1 MNSNI
6 KIPIKNIYYML
17 SYAWNIWNIIDEDN
31 DKKEIFGD
39 EKFDNIYNV
48 MGYIISIF
56 LEKLIKRGFYRGY
69 ITLEEDLSVLKGK
82 INFSESIKR
91 NTLNYKKLVCSYNIL
106 SNDILFNQI
115 IKYTLNK
122 LINYKNIDNDI
133 KEKLIKLNHYFIKI
147 KNININNRT
156 FKLLKY
162 NKNNMHYKM
171 IINICKFI
179 HKNLL
184 VNKNSSEYSFIDFYE
199 EKRMHM
205 LYEKF
210 VLNFYKMHFRNNRN
224 IKVKNKTIKWNIN
237 DNKYIPIMKTD
248 IMIYNHEKCLIIDTK
263 FYKNVLIK
271 NNDKVSLRSS
281 HLYQIFSY
289 MSNVHNFY
297 KRFKTVKG
305 ILLYPLCDDN
315 INKEYKINDKYF
327 AVNTIDLN
335 SDFYIIKCKLI
346 DIIKNYF

>member
-1 MNSNI
+1 
-6 KIPIKNIYYML
+6 ML

-31 DKKEIFGD
+31 NRKEIFGD

-115 IKYTLNK
+115 IKYSLNK
-122 LINYKNIDNDI
+122 LINYENIDNDI

-147 KNININNRT
+147 KNINVNSRT
-156 FKLLKY
+156 FKSLKY
-162 NKNNMHYKM
+162 NRNNMHYKI

-179 HKNLL
+179 HKHLI
-184 VNKNSSEYSFIDFYE
+184 VNKNSDEYSFIDFNE

-210 VLNFYKMHFRNNRN
+210 VLNFYKMYFRNDRN
-224 IKVKNKTIKWNIN
+224 IKVKNKSIKWQIN
-237 DNKYIPIMKTD
+237 NNEYIPIMKTD
-248 IMIYNHEKCLIIDTK
+248 TMIYSREKCLIIDTK
-263 FYKNVLIK
+263 FYKNILIK
-271 NNDKVSLRSS
+271 NNNKISIRSS
-281 HLYQIFSY
+281 HLYQMFSY
-289 MSNVHNFY
+289 MSNVN
-297 KRFKTVKG
+297 KKFKTIKG
-305 ILLYPLCDDN
+305 VLLYPLCSDN
-315 INKEYKINDKYF
+315 INKEYKIQDKYF
-327 AVNTIDLN
+327 AVNTLDLS
-335 SDFYIIKCKLI
+335 SDF
-346 DIIKNYF
+346 DIIKEQLINMVKNYIYFL

>member
-1 MNSNI
+1 MSNNI

-48 MGYIISIF
+48 MGYILNIF

-69 ITLEEDLSVLKGK
+69 IILEEDLSVLKGK

-248 IMIYNHEKCLIIDTK
+248 IMIYNKEKCLIIDTK
-263 FYKNVLIK
+263 FYKNILIK

-281 HLYQIFSY
+281 HLYQMFSY
-289 MSNVHNFY
+289 MSNVNNFN
-297 KRFKTVKG
+297 KRFKTIKG
-305 ILLYPLCDDN
+305 VLLYPLCDDN
-315 INKEYKINDKYF
+315 INKEYKIDDKCF

-335 SDFYIIKCKLI
+335 SDFKLI
-346 DIIKNYF
+346 KQKLINIINNFY

>member
-237 DNKYIPIMKTD
+237 DNEYIPIMKTD
-248 IMIYNHEKCLIIDTK
+248 IMIYNKEKCLIIDTK
-263 FYKNVLIK
+263 FYKNILIK

-289 MSNVHNFY
+289 MYNVHNFY